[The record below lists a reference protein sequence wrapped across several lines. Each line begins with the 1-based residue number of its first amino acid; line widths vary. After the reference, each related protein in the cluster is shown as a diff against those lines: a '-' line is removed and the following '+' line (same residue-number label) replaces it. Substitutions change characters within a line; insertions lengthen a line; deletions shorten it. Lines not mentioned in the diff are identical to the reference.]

1 MRLKDKVAIV
11 TGGANGIGKAYCL
24 GLAREGAKI
33 VIADIDEKAAA
44 ITVKEI
50 TAGGG
55 KALAVKTDVSSPENT
70 LEMAKTTSSAFGRI
84 DILVSNAAFYM
95 RPSLTIA
102 PFNQLDIKEWDR
114 VMEVNLKG
122 TFLCARAVFPYM
134 KAQKAG
140 KIINITSDTFFMGRK
155 HMAHYVA
162 SKGGVIGLTRVL
174 ANELGEYNINV
185 NCIAPGS
192 TFSEDPGDLEGLERR
207 KQILPLRA
215 LKRVE
220 YPEDLVGTVI
230 FLASSESDFITGQTI
245 AVNGGMSMT

>member
-1 MRLKDKVAIV
+1 MRLQDKVALV

-24 GLAREGAKI
+24 GLAREGA
-33 VIADIDEKAAA
+33 VA
-44 ITVKEI
+44 KEI
-50 TAGGG
+50 DSKGG
-55 KALAVKTDVSSPENT
+55 KALVVKTDVSSLGNT
-70 LEMAKTTSSAFGRI
+70 LEMAQKTFAAFGKI
-84 DILVSNAAFYM
+84 DILVNNAAFYM

-102 PFNQLDIKEWDR
+102 PFHELDPEEWDR
-114 VMEVNLKG
+114 VMTVNLKG

-134 KAQKAG
+134 RQQNTG
-140 KIINITSDTFFMGRK
+140 KIINITSDTFFFGRI

-174 ANELGEYNINV
+174 ANELGQYNINV

-192 TFSEDPGDLEGLERR
+192 TFSENPDDLESLERR

-220 YPEDLVGTVI
+220 YPEDLVGTVV